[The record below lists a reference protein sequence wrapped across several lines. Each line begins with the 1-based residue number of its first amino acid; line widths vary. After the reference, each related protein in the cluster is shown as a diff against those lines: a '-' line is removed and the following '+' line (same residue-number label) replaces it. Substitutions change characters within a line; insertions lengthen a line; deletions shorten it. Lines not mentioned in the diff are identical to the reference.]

1 MSLLAFSG
9 LLLVYVLSLMI
20 IVTLNVREMKQERF
34 NFHLFFTLLFLLTF
48 YFGFPLTSI
57 LVFRFDTQVVPADF
71 LLQAMLS
78 ATAFYVIYFVSYKVR
93 LRPMA
98 TSPARPWLQMNRV
111 ETHLTCGLLALV
123 AIATVTVFSSIT
135 AFYYFASQ
143 PTTRSFPVRFRVSL

>member
-71 LLQAMLS
+71 YCRRCCLPQRFMSFTLS
-78 ATAFYVIYFVSYKVR
+78 V
-93 LRPMA
+93 
-98 TSPARPWLQMNRV
+98 
-111 ETHLTCGLLALV
+111 
-123 AIATVTVFSSIT
+123 
-135 AFYYFASQ
+135 
-143 PTTRSFPVRFRVSL
+143 TRSVSGRWRHHLPGHGYR